1 MKKQTIP
8 NGTYLKEEVVN
19 TTGNFKRVEQIKAQ
33 IDHLIH
39 AGKDINDVNGTDT
52 SQRENLI
59 QALKRVER
67 NKGSHGV
74 DGMPVQNLRPHI
86 VTEWYN
92 MKTAL
97 LQGTYQPQPVRR
109 VEIPKPNGGVRLLGI
124 PTVTRPFHSTSHRPN
139 IDQDI

>member
-1 MKKQTIP
+1 M
-8 NGTYLKEEVVN
+8 LM
-19 TTGNFKRVEQIKAQ
+19 EQI
-33 IDHLIH
+33 LE
-39 AGKDINDVNGTDT
+39 
-52 SQRENLI
+52 RENLI

-74 DGMPVQNLRPHI
+74 DGMPVQNLRPHL

-109 VEIPKPNGGVRLLGI
+109 IEIPKPNGGVSAIGYSNRS
-124 PTVTRPFHSTSHRPN
+124 RPFHSTSHCPN